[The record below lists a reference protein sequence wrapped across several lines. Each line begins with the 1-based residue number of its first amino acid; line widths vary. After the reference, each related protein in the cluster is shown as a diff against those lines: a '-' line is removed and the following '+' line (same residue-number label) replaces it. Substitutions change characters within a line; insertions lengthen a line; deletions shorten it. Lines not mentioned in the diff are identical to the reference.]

1 MSIVIPKWWAD
12 KVKDWESLWLKTDDG
27 SDELNEA
34 TCALLNYLAIVE
46 ITEIN
51 DENVEEVWR
60 RIAIFQ
66 ALFGSIYADQ
76 DNNEPLFIT
85 RSDVYRHI
93 GIETEVKKITFESFC
108 RKIISMRLAQ
118 EDSRLPSF
126 IANGNRTLLSV
137 VGIDET
143 TFK

>member
-1 MSIVIPKWWAD
+1 MSMVIPKWWAD

-27 SDELNEA
+27 EDELNEA

-51 DENVEEVWR
+51 EENVEEVWR
-60 RIAIFQ
+60 RIAIYQ
-66 ALFGSIYADQ
+66 ALFGSLYSDQ
-76 DNNEPLFIT
+76 ESNEPLFVT

-108 RKIISMRLAQ
+108 TKIISMRLAQ
-118 EDSRLPSF
+118 QESRLPSF
-126 IANGNRTLLSV
+126 IANGNRTFLFAAGV
-137 VGIDET
+137 DKT
-143 TFK
+143 TFE